1 MFSEDD
7 ELPDIEEGDE
17 EVGNTGLLDSFND
30 EEEVTAP
37 PVISPPVL
45 DVKALADTLAGA
57 LSSSTK
63 AQSDSLE
70 SLANRVIG
78 SLGNKETP
86 KLTKEQVL
94 AKNRAIQAQFM
105 DDSGDFDL
113 EEAIRSMVAPSIR
126 AEIERTVKGI
136 EPLANASLSSTGE
149 DVVERFKSRAFK
161 DLPDKLREKAEA
173 EVDKIITPAHFAQ
186 LAGLSAAQRRSE
198 LEIVQ
203 ERVEGRLYA
212 ASKKARGSRNVTGGS
227 DASGSKS
234 NSDSAFYSLPKGSQL
249 KVLNFAKALAKQRGL
264 SPDVDAKAY
273 NKYVKECVADQL
285 GDE

>member
-1 MFSEDD
+1 MDD
-7 ELPDIEEGDE
+7 DILELEDE
-17 EVGNTGLLDSFND
+17 EDEETGNTGLLDSFND
-30 EEEVTAP
+30 EEEV
-37 PVISPPVL
+37 IEKKEIPPVL
-45 DVKALADTLAGA
+45 DVKALADTIAGA
-57 LSSSTK
+57 LSSSAK
-63 AQSDSLE
+63 AQNDSIE

-78 SLGNKETP
+78 SLGNQNQPT
-86 KLTKEQVL
+86 KLTKEQLL

-136 EPLANASLSSTGE
+136 EPLANASLSATGE
-149 DVVERFKSRAFK
+149 DLVERFKSRSFDAF
-161 DLPDKLREKAEA
+161 PDKLREKAKA
-173 EVDKIITPAHFAQ
+173 EVDKIVTPVHYAQ
-186 LAGLSAAQRRSE
+186 IAGFSAAQRKAE
-198 LEIVQ
+198 FEIVL
-203 ERVEGRLYA
+203 ERVEGKLSMA
-212 ASKKARGSRNVTGGS
+212 AKAAKGARNVTGGS

-234 NSDSAFYSLPKGSQL
+234 NSDSAFYSLPKGSQV